1 MSSSFDDAIVAVI
14 TNVKTGS
21 KPDPNPNPDF
31 NRNNR
36 NPKTTANSNPNL
48 KGTLRRRIAYIFLVH
63 LESIYYEIF
72 FYSKI
77 VPNCA
82 VAK

>member
-1 MSSSFDDAIVAVI
+1 MHNCRA
-14 TNVKTGS
+14 TNYERPVFLHENVGGPEKEQ
-21 KPDPNPNPDF
+21 F
-31 NRNNR
+31 VVVERL
-36 NPKTTANSNPNL
+36 TAEALQSGTI

-72 FYSKI
+72 LYSKI

>member
-1 MSSSFDDAIVAVI
+1 VKGEASVLKAKAWTFEAKVI
-14 TNVKTGS
+14 GPEAKA
-21 KPDPNPNPDF
+21 F
-31 NRNNR
+31 
-36 NPKTTANSNPNL
+36 

-63 LESIYYEIF
+63 LESIYYQIF